1 MQLTRMFPS
10 ILKKVPQTKT
20 IYATIDQV
28 YMWFYWTNI
37 YKNLVCLTD
46 VRFSFLKG
54 GMAGALPRV
63 TDGQKRDG
71 DNREWKHQSDKY
83 NCWMTLHHAL
93 LTPSKSVVALWDIH
107 SSLLH
112 WRASLNDNNS
122 IKLCSSTFSGLWR
135 SILFTAGRLVFFMLQ
150 GWSCSW

>member
-93 LTPSKSVVALWDIH
+93 FTPSKSVVALWHIF
-107 SSLLH
+107 SSFMPIP
-112 WRASLNDNNS
+112 S
-122 IKLCSSTFSGLWR
+122 
-135 SILFTAGRLVFFMLQ
+135 AGRSAPVLNFDRFSSPLAA
-150 GWSCSW
+150 GCFNFLPSAGTKWKFKRIRRLN